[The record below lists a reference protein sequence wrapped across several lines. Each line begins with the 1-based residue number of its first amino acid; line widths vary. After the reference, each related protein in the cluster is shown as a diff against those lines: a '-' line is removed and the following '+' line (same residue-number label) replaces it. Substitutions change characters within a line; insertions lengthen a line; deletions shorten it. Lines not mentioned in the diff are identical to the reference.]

1 MQLQKAQRTP
11 SNIKPRKITL
21 RHETIKM
28 LKVRPREDGKTP
40 AAEWLERESQQRA
53 AREGLAATLRLN
65 TGLERAPPG
74 SRWSQGSRAAG
85 LTADELRVGATGPK
99 QALCAVTQGG
109 AASTMRAAVTTT
121 DAHSVGH
128 QTRKAHSTREGRT
141 GQGQR
146 SEGLRRP
153 GPGATRPTPPS
164 RPRGCVKR
172 LPRPCGLRR
181 GREQKEHGNVHRLVT
196 RRKPERG
203 PSESVSMGVTRRC
216 FRPGSVDREGEESWK
231 RRQPPASRCA
241 FRSRA

>member
-1 MQLQKAQRTP
+1 MSDKGYGRPRGPGGGPVTQGPGHPSPPAPLGTRTGPTGPGRRRFSPGPPQNETRGSGREEGIAQTSGILREREMQLQKAQRTP
-11 SNIKPRKITL
+11 SNIKLRKITL

-53 AREGLAATLRLN
+53 ARERLAATLWLN

-121 DAHSVGH
+121 DARSVGH
-128 QTRKAHSTREGRT
+128 RHAKHIQHARGERV
-141 GQGQR
+141 R
-146 SEGLRRP
+146 SNEARGSDAPARGLRGRRP
-153 GPGATRPTPPS
+153 RLGPGA
-164 RPRGCVKR
+164 
-172 LPRPCGLRR
+172 
-181 GREQKEHGNVHRLVT
+181 
-196 RRKPERG
+196 
-203 PSESVSMGVTRRC
+203 
-216 FRPGSVDREGEESWK
+216 
-231 RRQPPASRCA
+231 A
-241 FRSRA
+241 

>member
-1 MQLQKAQRTP
+1 
-11 SNIKPRKITL
+11 
-21 RHETIKM
+21 M

-53 AREGLAATLRLN
+53 AREGLAATLWLN

-121 DAHSVGH
+121 DARSVGH
-128 QTRKAHSTREGRT
+128 RTRKAHSTREGRT
-141 GQGQR
+141 GQVQR

-164 RPRGCVKR
+164 RPRGLHEASAPTVWSETRSRTEGTWKRAPTRDAQETRARVKR
-172 LPRPCGLRR
+172 IRVDGGHAALLPAGKCGPR
-181 GREQKEHGNVHRLVT
+181 GRGVLETTAASRVAMCVSVACVNTCVAKRQTKTHYKNVNLFEQK
-196 RRKPERG
+196 
-203 PSESVSMGVTRRC
+203 SI
-216 FRPGSVDREGEESWK
+216 
-231 RRQPPASRCA
+231 
-241 FRSRA
+241 